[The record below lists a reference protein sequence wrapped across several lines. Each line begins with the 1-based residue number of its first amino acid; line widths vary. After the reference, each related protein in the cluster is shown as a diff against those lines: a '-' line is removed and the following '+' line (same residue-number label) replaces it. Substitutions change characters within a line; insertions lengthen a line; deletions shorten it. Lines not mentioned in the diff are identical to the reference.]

1 MIQSTIET
9 KASPQAVWE
18 LWQRAHSMDE
28 TFVAGQ
34 KGALKGKR
42 RGSFSYRIL
51 EVCKGQH
58 FTILWKSLFVR
69 LVFTHAVSPIE
80 PEGSLIRYSVRIRGP
95 FAWPMRWLL
104 SGKIQNNLALVLR
117 SISKE
122 LELDIKPTRRQGDCM
137 KNLLTSNYL

>member
-18 LWQRAHSMDE
+18 LWRKAHKMDE
-28 TFVAGQ
+28 AFVPGQ

-51 EVCKGQH
+51 DVCEGQY

-69 LVFTHAVSPIE
+69 LVFTHAVSPK
-80 PEGSLIRYSVRIRGP
+80 PRGSSISYSVQIRGP
-95 FAWPMRWLL
+95 FAWIMRFLL
-104 SGKIQNNLALVLR
+104 ASKIKNNLDLVLK

-122 LELDIKPTRRQGDCM
+122 LEGLPV
-137 KNLLTSNYL
+137 NSSH